1 MQAHILSTAR
11 DDALRDDALCTH
23 TQHIY
28 IHKITL
34 FLKEKRRGKGYLKN
48 TMHGRLGALQAPSL
62 GSILACGLCR
72 KGEKPALTGFEE
84 VARRCVCTTLP
95 V

>member
-1 MQAHILSTAR
+1 M
-11 DDALRDDALCTH
+11 
-23 TQHIY
+23 
-28 IHKITL
+28 TL
-34 FLKEKRRGKGYLKN
+34 FMKEKRRYKGYLKN

-72 KGEKPALTGFEE
+72 KGETSTGFEE
-84 VARRCVCTTLP
+84 VARCVTLP

>member
-1 MQAHILSTAR
+1 M
-11 DDALRDDALCTH
+11 
-23 TQHIY
+23 
-28 IHKITL
+28 
-34 FLKEKRRGKGYLKN
+34 KEKRRYKGYLKN

-72 KGEKPALTGFEE
+72 KGETSTGFEE
-84 VARRCVCTTLP
+84 VARCVTLP